1 MGPALLLII
10 VSVLQDGL
18 ETVVIQLSV
27 TMIVLMVVAIYQ
39 TFVHVVLVGMELI
52 ALMLYALKTVVV
64 LDFALDLITVPV

>member
-10 VSVLQDGL
+10 VSVIQDGL
-18 ETVVIQLSV
+18 EIVVIRLSV

-39 TFVHVVLVGMELI
+39 TFVHVVLVGVELI

>member
-1 MGPALLLII
+1 MGPALLLIL
-10 VSVLQDGL
+10 VSVIQDGL
-18 ETVVIQLSV
+18 ETVVIRLSV

-39 TFVHVVLVGMELI
+39 TFVHAVLVGVELI